1 MDDFC
6 GQEEADAG
14 SWLVTAR
21 MAGRG
26 GVREVA
32 LDGLAGTASVAA
44 LIMRAALALGVSAS
58 AEEVALLVD
67 SRLLRGE
74 DTLAA
79 AGVASGDVVY
89 VCCGEEGGMPD
100 QWRDLQDE
108 DQKEAEVMR
117 IALELFFQVIKKR
130 SKACCLICCLV
141 PFTTTYKNGRCCCYG
156 RQ

>member
-1 MDDFC
+1 M
-6 GQEEADAG
+6 
-14 SWLVTAR
+14 TAR
-21 MAGRG
+21 LAGVG
-26 GVREVA
+26 TVREVV
-32 LDGLAGTASVAA
+32 LEGLAGTTRVAVLLA
-44 LIMRAALALGVSAS
+44 RAAAVLGVPAD
-58 AEEVALLVD
+58 AQAVALLD

-117 IALELFFQVIKKR
+117 IALELFFQVMKKR
-130 SKACCLICCLV
+130 SNACCLICCLV